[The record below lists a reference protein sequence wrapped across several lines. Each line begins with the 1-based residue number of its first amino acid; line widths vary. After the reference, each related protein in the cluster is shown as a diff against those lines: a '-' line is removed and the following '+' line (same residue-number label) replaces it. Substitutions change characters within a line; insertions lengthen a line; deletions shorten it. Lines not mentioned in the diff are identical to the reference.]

1 MKQTI
6 LIVLFVLLCT
16 LTVACIRKDAMRNK
30 YKINYIGKYSN
41 FASIKNKKAP
51 IYARAG
57 EKVTVC
63 YPLGTTDTKYTFKLD
78 DEILNPQFIPIV
90 NNNKSL
96 KLCFLK

>member
-1 MKQTI
+1 
-6 LIVLFVLLCT
+6 
-16 LTVACIRKDAMRNK
+16 MRNK

-78 DEILNPQFIPIV
+78 DEILNPQYNHEKGYILSFIMPEHNV
-90 NNNKSL
+90 NLNCISYNISGYRM
-96 KLCFLK
+96 